1 MVAGGAVE
9 DWRYSYI
16 DLKVTRQ
23 RGALGHRAQTK
34 KSVEKDPW
42 QRPGVFLNKS
52 VCGSLVHKIQV
63 ELH

>member
-34 KSVEKDPW
+34 KSVEKDPLAAA
-42 QRPGVFLNKS
+42 RGLS
-52 VCGSLVHKIQV
+52 
-63 ELH
+63 E